1 MLLRTCDTRADDD
14 APWAG
19 ETQDRLRGN
28 RLFKPQIRAL
38 LRAATDGDL
47 RVVFPMIKRCGRLGS
62 LRGGGQHLPRRAAGR
77 GPRDRPDDAGLR
89 CGHAVRCGHGRGY
102 DGARRAAD
110 GCGY

>member
-1 MLLRTCDTRADDD
+1 M
-14 APWAG
+14 APLGQG

-47 RVVFPMIKRCGRLGS
+47 RVVFPMIKDVVDWDRCVKEVNTCRDEL
-62 LRGGGQHLPRRAAGR
+62 LAD

-89 CGHAVRCGHGRGY
+89 CGHAVRRGHGRGY